1 MVNKKRKCLMDL
13 SELLDNLTINQ
24 IKEVKLAKYHRSY
37 SEEMRNI
44 MADLE
49 LIIKKKRVK
58 LTARLIRLLVVLSQ
72 INLHIWQAKEIMI
85 NEPSRFK
92 ESMKLG
98 HQLNGIRNQVKN
110 LIIEEVSS
118 GDSVRKKTNIN
129 TDNLK
134 GWQISL

>member
-1 MVNKKRKCLMDL
+1 MVNKKRKCLMDF

-24 IKEVKLAKYHRSY
+24 IKEVKLAKHRSSY
-37 SEEMRNI
+37 AKEMRNI

-49 LIIKKKRVK
+49 LIIKEKRIK

-85 NEPSRFK
+85 NDSSRFN
-92 ESMKLG
+92 EAMKLG

-110 LIIEEVSS
+110 LIIEEVSL
-118 GDSVRKKTNIN
+118 GGPVRKKTNIN

-134 GWQISL
+134 GWRISL